1 MAGHSSRVM
10 TNQSTPRMTKSM
22 ISAGGTLTSTTPN
35 NEESLQS
42 VHSGFFPFKL
52 TATLSA
58 LKIVGGCVLVG
69 LGAAA
74 IIQKAGYAWKGAGI
88 AGGVVVIISGVLGAY
103 SVRTGASRPYVIS
116 FLLSCLCS
124 LIASIVVIIYS
135 ATGLAAD
142 ANMPYGVRLD
152 EDGNYVTDLAPV
164 SREAAMLINT
174 VLIIVSFLDIIFS
187 LPSVIITLRELCN
200 CYDPSLLT
208 HRHGQHR
215 SVMSWLGHQPP
226 VFYSHASGVPYNK
239 MGSPYRHMMTRATP
253 PFIQIPSEASHSGPN
268 SRHSPRDASQSRQR
282 TRSKSP
288 NPRQVHSVNHHPHHQ
303 RSHHSPQ
310 RSHHSPHHQYHHHHM
325 YPPMHHTAYS
335 AYAPMEYYAPTA
347 ALYPAHQLI
356 PVHPGMMAGQWTLP
370 VYGDWT
376 QHEAGHHPGQQRHSR
391 DREHRHKRSR
401 SKSQP
406 REQASNK
413 RKKSDRRQGK
423 GPTDSDIEK
432 TYTGMDRELAE
443 EFIEQTMDAGG
454 GGSRDGLDRDHTV
467 SGTES
472 EAW

>member
-1 MAGHSSRVM
+1 MASHHTRASVM
-10 TNQSTPRMTKSM
+10 TSQSNTRVSKSMSPSRMSKSM
-22 ISAGGTLTSTTPN
+22 ISAGTMNSQSP
-35 NEESLQS
+35 NEESLS
-42 VHSGFFPFKL
+42 VHHQSSGFFPFKL

-58 LKIVGGCVLVG
+58 LKIVCGCVLVG

-74 IIQKAGYAWKGAGI
+74 IIQKAGLAWKGAGI

-103 SVRTGASRPYVIS
+103 SVRTGGNRAYVIS

-124 LIASIVVIIYS
+124 LIASLVVIIYS

-152 EDGNYVTDLAPV
+152 EEGNYVTDLAPV

-187 LPSVIITLRELCN
+187 LPSVIITLRELCH

-208 HRHGQHR
+208 QRPVR
-215 SVMSWLGHQPP
+215 SDWLMSWLGQQQPP
-226 VFYSHASGVPYNK
+226 VFYSPSSGVPYNK
-239 MGSPYRHMMTRATP
+239 MTAVPASPYRHMITRATP
-253 PFIQIPSEASHSGPN
+253 PFIQIPSENSHSGPN

-288 NPRQVHSVNHHPHHQ
+288 NPRHPHSVNHHQ
-303 RSHHSPQ
+303 RSKQSP
-310 RSHHSPHHQYHHHHM
+310 HHHQYHPGYHYNM
-325 YPPMHHTAYS
+325 MHHPHTAHYS
-335 AYAPMEYYAPTA
+335 AYAPLEYYTAP
-347 ALYPAHQLI
+347 ALYPAPQLI
-356 PVHPGMMAGQWTLP
+356 PLHHPAMIPGQW
-370 VYGDWT
+370 VYGPADWSGDT
-376 QHEAGHHPGQQRHSR
+376 MYQQYPRHSR
-391 DREHRHKRSR
+391 DMRHKRSR

-406 REQASNK
+406 RENSSSSNNVK
-413 RKKSDRRQGK
+413 RKKSRR

-432 TYTGMDRELAE
+432 TYTGMDRDLAE
-443 EFIEQTMDAGG
+443 EFIEQTMEQSGG
-454 GGSRDGLDRDHTV
+454 ATADQTV

>member
-1 MAGHSSRVM
+1 MAGHSSRAM
-10 TNQSTPRMTKSM
+10 TSQSNPRMSKSM

-42 VHSGFFPFKL
+42 LHSGFFPFKL

-152 EDGNYVTDLAPV
+152 EEGNYVADLAPV

-288 NPRQVHSVNHHPHHQ
+288 NPRHAHSVSHHSHHQ
-303 RSHHSPQ
+303 RSHQSPQ
-310 RSHHSPHHQYHHHHM
+310 RSHHQYHHHHHM
-325 YPPMHHTAYS
+325 YPPIHPAYS

-356 PVHPGMMAGQWTLP
+356 PMHPGLMAGQWTVP
-370 VYGDWT
+370 VQYGDWS
-376 QHEAGHHPGQQRHSR
+376 QHEGLHHHHHQQRHSR

-406 REQASNK
+406 RETSNK
-413 RKKSDRRQGK
+413 RKKRK

-454 GGSRDGLDRDHTV
+454 GGSRVGMDQTV